1 MKKIVILSA
10 TIIVLLAIGINS
22 GFFDFAPLKQYLPEN
37 QTGLKLSESTNKVK
51 VISEESLVI
60 EAVQKALPSV
70 VTIQIKKTTTG
81 ADVWQFN
88 PFDPFSPFEVQPGSE
103 ETVEQ
108 SIGSGFIVSESGLI
122 VTNRHVVSDTNAE
135 YKVITNNEKIYEAKQ
150 ILRDPLNDLAIIKIE
165 ASNLKPLV
173 LANSDNLV
181 LGQIAIAIGTPL
193 GEFRNTVTSGIV
205 SGLGR
210 GITAG
215 SPLESFVERLDNVI
229 QTDAAI
235 NPGNSGGPLLNSK
248 GEVIGI
254 NTAVS
259 QEGQNIGF
267 AIPVNV
273 LKELLNNYQ
282 ESGGKISRP
291 FLGIRYKVLD
301 QETAIMNDLVAGA
314 YIVEV
319 VPNSNADK
327 AGLTKGQVISS
338 IEGKKIT
345 KENDITNIIKQHK
358 VGDRLTL
365 EIWDNG
371 KKQTKT
377 VVLGQYE

>member
-1 MKKIVILSA
+1 MKKNVALI
-10 TIIVLLAIGINS
+10 TIIVILLAIGINN
-22 GFFDFAPLKQYLPEN
+22 PLNKQADTFKEN
-37 QTGLKLSESTNKVK
+37 TGKVK

-60 EAVQKALPSV
+60 EAVKKALPSV
-70 VTIQIKKTTTG
+70 VTIQIKKTTTS
-81 ADVWQFN
+81 ADIWQFN
-88 PFDPFSPFEVQPGSE
+88 PFNPFSPFEVQPGNE
-103 ETVEQ
+103 ETLEQ
-108 SIGSGFIVSESGLI
+108 SIGSGFIVGEKGLI
-122 VTNRHVVSDTNAE
+122 VTNRHVVADTEAE
-135 YKVITNNEKIYEAKQ
+135 YKVITNDEKVYDALE
-150 ILRDPLNDLAIIKIE
+150 ILRDPLNDLAIIKIK
-165 ASNLKPLV
+165 ADNLKPLV
-173 LANSDNLV
+173 LADSDNLI

-193 GEFRNTVTSGIV
+193 GEFKNTVTSGII

-215 SPLESFVERLDNVI
+215 SPLESYVERLDNVI

-301 QETAIMNDLVAGA
+301 KETAIMNELAEGA
-314 YIVEV
+314 YIIEV
-319 VPNSNADK
+319 VEGSNADK
-327 AGLTKGQVISS
+327 AGLKTGQIISK
-338 IEGKKIT
+338 INGKKIT
-345 KENDITNIIKQHK
+345 KENDITNIIKEHK
-358 VGDRLTL
+358 VGDSLTL
-365 EIWDNG
+365 ELWENN
-371 KKQTKT
+371 KKITKT
-377 VVLGQYE
+377 VLLGQYE

>member
-1 MKKIVILSA
+1 MKKILILSA

-37 QTGLKLSESTNKVK
+37 KAGLNLSESTNKVK

-88 PFDPFSPFEVQPGSE
+88 PFDPFSPFEVQRGSE
-103 ETVEQ
+103 ETIEQ
-108 SIGSGFIVSESGLI
+108 SIGSGFIVSTQGLI
-122 VTNRHVVSDTNAE
+122 VTNRHVVSDTDAE

-215 SPLESFVERLDNVI
+215 SPLESYVERLDNVI

-345 KENDITNIIKQHK
+345 KENDITNLIKQHK
-358 VGDRLTL
+358 VGDKLTL

-377 VVLGQYE
+377 VILGQYE

>member
-1 MKKIVILSA
+1 M
-10 TIIVLLAIGINS
+10 
-22 GFFDFAPLKQYLPEN
+22 
-37 QTGLKLSESTNKVK
+37 
-51 VISEESLVI
+51 
-60 EAVQKALPSV
+60 
-70 VTIQIKKTTTG
+70 
-81 ADVWQFN
+81 
-88 PFDPFSPFEVQPGSE
+88 
-103 ETVEQ
+103 
-108 SIGSGFIVSESGLI
+108 
-122 VTNRHVVSDTNAE
+122 
-135 YKVITNNEKIYEAKQ
+135 
-150 ILRDPLNDLAIIKIE
+150 AIIKID
-165 ASNLKPLV
+165 AKGLKPLT
-173 LANSDNLV
+173 LANSDNLT
-181 LGQIAIAIGTPL
+181 LGQIAVAIGTPL
-193 GEFRNTVTSGIV
+193 GEFKNTVTSGII

-215 SPLESFVERLDNVI
+215 SPLESYVERLDNVI

-273 LKELLNNYQ
+273 LKELLSNYQ
-282 ESGGKISRP
+282 QSGGKISRP

-301 QETAIMNDLVAGA
+301 QDAAVMNDLVAGA

-319 VPNSNADK
+319 VSGSNAEK
-327 AGLTKGQVISS
+327 AGLTKGEVITR

-345 KENDITNIIKQHK
+345 RENDISNLIKQHK

-365 EIWDNG
+365 ELWSKG
-371 KKQTKT
+371 KKLTKT
-377 VVLGQYE
+377 VTLGQYR

>member
-1 MKKIVILSA
+1 MLLTAI
-10 TIIVLLAIGINS
+10 IIVLVVIGIN
-22 GFFDFAPLKQYLPEN
+22 KRYLPQIAPN
-37 QTGLKLSESTNKVK
+37 QKPTTNKTK

-60 EAVQKALPSV
+60 NAVEKALPSV
-70 VTIQIKKTTTG
+70 VTVQIKKTTTS

-88 PFDPFSPFEVQPGSE
+88 PFDPYSPLELQPGTE
-103 ETVEQ
+103 ETLEQ
-108 SIGSGFIVSESGLI
+108 SIGSGFIVSQDGLI
-122 VTNRHVVSDTNAE
+122 VTNKHVVVDTDAT
-135 YKVITNNEKIYEAKQ
+135 YKIITNDEKVYQTKQ
-150 ILRDPLNDLAIIKIE
+150 ILRDPLNDLAIIKID
-165 ASNLKPLV
+165 ASSLPALT
-173 LANSDNLV
+173 LADSDNLT

-193 GEFRNTVTSGIV
+193 GEFRNTVTSGII

-235 NPGNSGGPLLNSK
+235 NPGNSGGPLLNSS

-267 AIPVNV
+267 AIPANV
-273 LKELLNNYQ
+273 IRELLANYQ
-282 ESGGKISRP
+282 ASGGKISRP

-301 QETAIMNDLVAGA
+301 KETAVMNDLAQGA

-319 VPNSNADK
+319 VEDSNAAK
-327 AGLTKGQVISS
+327 AGLKPGQVISR
-338 IEGKKIT
+338 IDGQKIT
-345 KENDITNIIKQHK
+345 KENDITNLIKEHE
-358 VGDRLTL
+358 VGDQLIL
-365 EIWDNG
+365 EVWDQG
-371 KKQTKT
+371 QKSEKT

>member
-22 GFFDFAPLKQYLPEN
+22 GFFDFGPLKQYLPEN

-88 PFDPFSPFEVQPGSE
+88 PFDPFSPFEVQPGNE

-135 YKVITNNEKIYEAKQ
+135 YKVIANNEKIYEAKQ

-215 SPLESFVERLDNVI
+215 SPLESYVERLDNVI